1 MRKLIPGIA
10 AFLLTAAVI
19 IPGGKAVAG
28 DEKITTFMPET
39 AEPAPTTATLPSL
52 VVSATGYEIP
62 QNKAT
67 GDITVITSEE
77 ISHLPVHSMDEALNY
92 LMGLDFQRGGGPGT
106 PSMLSLQGSDPIRPQ
121 IKILIDD
128 IPFEFMSGS
137 PVDLA
142 AIPLENVERVEIVKG
157 AASSSWGSTMG
168 GVINIIT
175 KRPTEKSQAE
185 GGISIGEHETH
196 RYNAGISGR
205 TNDVGYVLTVSRFET
220 DGFFDNQNA
229 MTTNFYGKLTR
240 QISTEIKAEASY
252 GYSKIDRRYPLSS
265 TIYIDEDTYD
275 HHGRVLLSYAP
286 RKELEF
292 SLSIYDRQ
300 FNTDYLESS
309 PWFFPPE
316 NGNGIGRDRENLYG
330 AGIKSVWRHSENA
343 TFSAGGEASHGD
355 LLYLGGWNGDQDRG
369 RDKKTFFANEALELG
384 DINLNMGVRYD
395 DDSIFGSEASP
406 SAGVVYKL
414 AQDTLF
420 RLNAARGFST
430 PAITDPFAGSG
441 NPDLTAERAWSYQA
455 GAESGAVPGLWVKA
469 TFYRTDITDAIIAVD
484 DGSGGFFM
492 DNINKLR
499 RQGVDAEV
507 KTREHKGLSLSYG
520 YAFNDVRDL
529 ETDTIVKGQARVVH
543 NAGVD
548 YRGPF
553 DTRTTLNGHY
563 IYWHAD
569 PTYNAKDRNFLWD
582 ARVSKYFARWKY
594 AIGEVFVSVHNITD
608 VKQYWIDTY
617 PNPGRWVE
625 VGVNLTSF

>member
-1 MRKLIPGIA
+1 MSTMVKNIIIFAIA
-10 AFLLTAAVI
+10 LLATFYPIMTTMAA
-19 IPGGKAVAG
+19 
-28 DEKITTFMPET
+28 
-39 AEPAPTTATLPSL
+39 AEEAEENLSSL
-52 VVSATGYEIP
+52 VVSATGYEMP
-62 QNKAT
+62 QSRVSS
-67 GDITVITSEE
+67 DITVITKEE
-77 ISHLPVHSMDEALNY
+77 ISHLPAHNLDEALNY
-92 LMGLDFQRGGGPGT
+92 ITGLDFQRGGGPGT
-106 PSMLSLQGSDPIRPQ
+106 PSMLSIQGSDPIRPQ

-128 IPFEFMSGS
+128 IPFEYMSGS

-157 AASSSWGSTMG
+157 AASSSWGSAMG
-168 GVINIIT
+168 GVINITT
-175 KRPTEKSQAE
+175 KRPTEKTQAE
-185 GGISIGEHETH
+185 GGISIGEHETR
-196 RYNAGISGR
+196 RYNAGISGT
-205 TNDVGYVLTVSRFET
+205 TNDVGYALTVSRFET

-229 MTTNFYGKLTR
+229 MTTNLYGKLTK
-240 QISTEIKAEASY
+240 QINQEIKAEASY
-252 GYSKIDRRYPLSS
+252 GYSKIDRSYPLSD
-265 TIYIDEDTYD
+265 TVFINEDTYD
-275 HHGRVLLSYAP
+275 HHGRFLLTYAP
-286 RKELEF
+286 SKELEY
-292 SLSIYDRQ
+292 SLSVYDRQ

-309 PWFFPPE
+309 PWFFPT
-316 NGNGIGRDRENLYG
+316 GNGTGRDRENLYG
-330 AGIKSVWRHSENA
+330 AVIKSVWRHSGNS
-343 TFSAGGEASHGD
+343 TFSAGGETSHGD

-369 RDKKTFFANEALELG
+369 RDKKALFANEALELG
-384 DINLNMGVRYD
+384 DIVINMGVRYD
-395 DDSIFGSEASP
+395 DDSIFGSETSP
-406 SAGVVYKL
+406 GAGLVYKL

-455 GAESGAVPGLWVKA
+455 GVESGAVPGLWGKA

-499 RQGVDAEV
+499 RQGVEAEV
-507 KTREHKGLSLSYG
+507 KTRDYKGLSLSYG

-563 IYWHAD
+563 VYWNAD
-569 PTYNAKDRNFLWD
+569 DALNAKDNNFLWD
-582 ARVSKYFARWKY
+582 ARVSKYFAKWKY
-594 AIGEVFVSVHNITD
+594 AIGEVFVSVHNLTD
-608 VKQYWIDTY
+608 VKQYWVDTY

-625 VGVNLTSF
+625 VGLNLTTF